1 VGLLLRAV
9 EIKSRHQWRWVLI
22 DSESGAPL
30 ADHTVALDPASREMR
45 AFEDLPRYVRWRAD
59 PDRRVA
65 HETEL
70 VAQVG
75 TWIGQQVLGGTICRQ
90 VASAA
95 PATVRVEAP
104 EFLLFR
110 PLELA
115 YVDGV
120 PLARHGVSLVYDVGA
135 PRSRSTPR
143 SSRPHSTE
151 WPPLPTRK
159 TIPHERHRYRG
170 TGSGPRPASG
180 GGGAA
185 SRGGGR
191 SGAGRPPRGRPAAET
206 EGELA
211 RTALAHIAATR
222 GHRTPGDRY
231 LRGRHQPVRRTRA
244 PSPSRALVLL
254 ALQTEVE
261 LTRTTGGRW
270 RLCVHKQ
277 AMSDST
283 LGQLLAKLIALY
295 RRSAS

>member
-159 TIPHERHRYRG
+159 TIPH
-170 TGSGPRPASG
+170 
-180 GGGAA
+180 
-185 SRGGGR
+185 
-191 SGAGRPPRGRPAAET
+191 AGRPPRGRPAAET